1 MRDYWIVDCEVAREA
16 LSARIDGEREPVPG
30 PRVDEHLATCDAC
43 RDWYARAVD
52 QTQLLRRLAGRSQ
65 VQAVAAPAA
74 STRGIL
80 PPAAAALWRRWALG
94 IIGAVQLAL
103 AVAQGFGANVG
114 TSAGHHAM
122 MSGHLL
128 NESTAWSAALGAV
141 MVIAA
146 LRPTAA
152 AGLAGVLTVFTVV
165 LTVYVVNDAIAGAVT
180 VDRIL
185 SHLPVLLGTV
195 LALLVWR
202 DARTPGPQGSSDAAD
217 LVLPDNAVRGRR
229 RGHLYPTDGSAA

>member
-1 MRDYWIVDCEVAREA
+1 MDCDIAREA
-16 LSARIDGEREPVPG
+16 LSARIDGEREPVPA
-30 PRVDEHLATCDAC
+30 PRVDEHLATCEPC
-43 RDWYARAVD
+43 RDWYAAAVD

-65 VQAVAAPAA
+65 VAAVATPDQPPRHR
-74 STRGIL
+74 STPGS
-80 PPAAAALWRRWALG
+80 AALWRRRALG
-94 IIGAVQLAL
+94 LIGAAQLVL

-128 NESTAWSAALGAV
+128 NESTAWSAALGVV

-146 LRPTAA
+146 IRPAAA
-152 AGLAGVLTVFTVV
+152 AGLAGILAVFTTV
-165 LTVYVVNDAIAGAVT
+165 LAVYVVNDALSGAVSL
-180 VDRIL
+180 DRIL

-202 DARTPGPQGSSDAAD
+202 DVRSPGPQPRSDALPVTD
-217 LVLPDNAVRGRR
+217 DVVLPDNASRGRR